1 MTAFK
6 LRKDAKDGLRGQ
18 CASCEA
24 TRRSNYKAN
33 NKAIISVKGKEY
45 YRVNKNRILNS
56 VKTYYR
62 ENAKDK
68 RAYGRSYHAANAA
81 NIAIK
86 DKEHYEANKSVILAK
101 QHTYYK
107 LNRDLILVKAKTYRI
122 ENLVRIRKQ
131 QRVRNRANPEP
142 ARIRSRKHYIANRLD
157 KLAYQKHY
165 KKHNRE
171 KVLALHAKYRSVKRE
186 RVPKWFFLEKEAIR
200 DLYGEASKLRD
211 IGIDVHVDHII
222 PLQGRLVSGLHTLAN
237 LQILDATEN
246 IKKSNSFEL

>member
-86 DKEHYEANKSVILAK
+86 DKEHYEANKERILAATTAGRLK
-101 QHTYYK
+101 
-107 LNRDLILVKAKTYRI
+107 R
-122 ENLVRIRKQ
+122 RK
-131 QRVRNRANPEP
+131 
-142 ARIRSRKHYIANRLD
+142 
-157 KLAYQKHY
+157 
-165 KKHNRE
+165 
-171 KVLALHAKYRSVKRE
+171 
-186 RVPKWFFLEKEAIR
+186 RVPKWYTHEKETIANMYR
-200 DLYGEASKLRD
+200 KAHALRKS
-211 IGIDVHVDHII
+211 GKNVHVDHIL
-222 PLQGRLVSGLHTLAN
+222 PLRGKLVSGLHTLAN
-237 LQILDATEN
+237 LQIIDATAN
-246 IKKSNSFEL
+246 LHKSNHFAP